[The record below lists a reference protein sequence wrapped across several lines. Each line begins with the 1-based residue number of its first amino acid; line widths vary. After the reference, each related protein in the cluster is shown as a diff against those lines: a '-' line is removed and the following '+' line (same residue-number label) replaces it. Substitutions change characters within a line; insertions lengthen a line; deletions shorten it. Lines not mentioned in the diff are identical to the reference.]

1 MTSKRQIKSSIERS
15 SISRRLLLKGAAL
28 SGSSLLLGKALATQ
42 TTSDTQSQ
50 TLPTK
55 QQATNSLAPYAEGYV
70 PFYGQ
75 HQAGITTIQQR
86 HIYFMVLQLD
96 NTDKQAVIQLLKQW
110 TKQAALLTQGKNVA
124 KYSKNK
130 YVPPSDT
137 GEADNL
143 HPYNLSLTF
152 GVSPSFLDKLGLQD
166 KAPAE
171 FTPLPHFPRDQLQAQ
186 YTGGDICIQSCAD
199 DPQVAFHAVRQLV
212 RYARTSM
219 VSMLWAQSGFN
230 SYDKQDT
237 PRNLFGFK
245 DGTANA
251 LTLKQADKYI
261 WADSPN
267 WMRNGSYMVVRRIQ
281 MHLETWDRTSYG
293 EQENTFGRNKA
304 SGAPMGQHHEFDP
317 IDSSLTSEKGEP
329 IMPIDSHVHLAHS
342 TGQQLLRRSFSYVE
356 GINTRTSQY
365 DSGLLFV
372 SFQKSPQQFI
382 DIQNA
387 FGKIDKMNEY
397 ITHIGS
403 GLFACFGGVKEGEY
417 LGQSLLES

>member
-1 MTSKRQIKSSIERS
+1 MNKRQNKTSLEPSSL
-15 SISRRLLLKGAAL
+15 SRRLLLKGAAL
-28 SGSSLLLGKALATQ
+28 GGSSLLFGKALASQ
-42 TTSDTQSQ
+42 GSTTTAENL
-50 TLPTK
+50 T
-55 QQATNSLAPYAEGYV
+55 QATYTPI

-75 HQAGITTIQQR
+75 HQAGIVTPQQR
-86 HIYFMVLQLD
+86 HIYFMVLRLD
-96 NTDKQAVIQLLKQW
+96 STDKAAVIQLFKQW
-110 TKQAALLTQGKNVA
+110 TQQAALLTQGENVA
-124 KYSKNK
+124 PYRKNK

-137 GEADNL
+137 GEADSLASN
-143 HPYNLSLTF
+143 NLSLTF
-152 GVSPSFLDKLGLQD
+152 GIAPSFLHKLGLAD

-171 FTPLPHFPRDQLQAQ
+171 FTPLPHFPRDQLQDQ

-230 SYDKQDT
+230 SYDKPNQT

-251 LTLKQADKYI
+251 LTLQEPDKHI
-261 WADSPN
+261 WVTEPN
-267 WMRNGSYMVVRRIQ
+267 WLQGGSYLVVRRIQ
-281 MHLETWDRTSYG
+281 MHLETWDRTSFG
-293 EQENTFGRNKA
+293 EQENTFGRHKLN
-304 SGAPMGQHHEFDP
+304 GAPMGQTEEFEP
-317 IDSSLTSEKGEP
+317 IDPSLKDHKGEP
-329 IMPIDSHVHLAHS
+329 AMPVDSHVHLAHS
-342 TGQQLLRRSFSYVE
+342 TGQQMLRRSFSYVE

-397 ITHIGS
+397 ITHVGS
-403 GLFACFGGVKEGEY
+403 GLFACFPGVKEGEY
-417 LGQSLLES
+417 LGQSLLEG